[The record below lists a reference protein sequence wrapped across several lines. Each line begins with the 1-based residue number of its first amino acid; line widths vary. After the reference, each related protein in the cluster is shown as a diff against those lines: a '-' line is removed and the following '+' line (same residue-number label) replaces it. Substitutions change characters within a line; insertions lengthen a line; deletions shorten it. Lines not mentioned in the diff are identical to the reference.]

1 VGISVF
7 SPSWLVN
14 RIHARAV
21 RAAVDAHGRGRIL
34 DVGCGRQ
41 PFRALLESRAT
52 ALAAVESDP
61 ARYAAGPRPQAW
73 ASGLELPFH
82 SDCFDAVVAF
92 QVLEHVPEPGRMM
105 GEMARVLA
113 PGGRLIVTAPHIWGI
128 HEEPADYYRFTG
140 YGLTHLARS
149 AGLEVLEVQALAG
162 YWVTAGARFCY
173 YLQHFDRWGFGLLV
187 RPLYA
192 AVHLVALALD
202 GLHRVESDTW
212 NFLLVA
218 AKPAPGSAQAPG
230 LDQAPGSDQAS

>member
-1 VGISVF
+1 MRFGPPGVGTSVF
-7 SPSWLVN
+7 SPNWLVN

-21 RAAVDAHGRGRIL
+21 GAAVEAHGRGRIL

-41 PFRALLESRAT
+41 PFRALLQSRAVCVT
-52 ALAAVESDP
+52 AVESDP
-61 ARYAAGPRPQAW
+61 ARYATGPRPQAW
-73 ASGLELPFH
+73 GSGLELPFH
-82 SDCFDAVVAF
+82 SDIFDTVAAF
-92 QVLEHVPEPGRMM
+92 QVLEHVPEPGLMM

-149 AGLEVLEVQALAG
+149 AGLEVLEVRALAG

-173 YLQHFDRWGFGLLV
+173 YLQRFDRWGLGLLV

-192 AVHLVALALD
+192 IVQLVALGLD
-202 GLHRVESDTW
+202 RLHRVEGDTW

-218 AKPAPGSAQAPG
+218 EKPATRSG
-230 LDQAPGSDQAS
+230 QAS